1 MFSWLDPTD
10 IDISVEEPMAL
21 EASCLK
27 SNLSGT
33 EEDLFMST
41 DDSWLE
47 VPEGSDND
55 ASLERE

>member
-1 MFSWLDPTD
+1 MLSWLVLTD
-10 IDISVEEPMAL
+10 MDISFVEPMAL

-33 EEDLFMST
+33 EVDLFMST

-47 VPEGSDND
+47 GSDND
-55 ASLERE
+55 ESLERE